1 MKTFT
6 MWIRGRE
13 YEIDGFVDGPD
24 PDVGIYGPEFVVGSL
39 RDVVTSEAVFWYGNG
54 TVFLSRAEQ
63 AAVSEAYFD
72 TFEPHY
78 YEFEWLWQTEMG
90 ARAQDADAELEA
102 AFEESYE
109 TVY

>member
-13 YEIDGFVDGPD
+13 YEIQGYVEPPD
-24 PDVGIYGPEFVVGSL
+24 PDVGIYGPEFVIERL
-39 RDVVTSEAVFWYGNG
+39 FDVATDGQVYWRNTGLE
-54 TVFLSRAEQ
+54 LSRTEQ
-63 AAVSEAYFD
+63 DAVSEAYFD

-90 ARAQDADAELEA
+90 ARAQDTDAELEA
-102 AFEESYE
+102 AYE